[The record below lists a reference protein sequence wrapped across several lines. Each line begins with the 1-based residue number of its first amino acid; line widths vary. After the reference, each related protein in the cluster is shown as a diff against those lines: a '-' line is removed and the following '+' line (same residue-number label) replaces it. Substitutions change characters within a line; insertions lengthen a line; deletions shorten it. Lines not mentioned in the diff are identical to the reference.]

1 MTSDRVGVGLLTFL
15 LTCQAALGKLEVT
28 EPQFP
33 SPCNGDNYC
42 MYLKIVLRGGC
53 KTWCKKQKQKKHV
66 VQQLPRLSHK
76 EALDV
81 ASFKISHGV
90 CSNAVGTGCPENL
103 WSSHS

>member
-1 MTSDRVGVGLLTFL
+1 MV
-15 LTCQAALGKLEVT
+15 Q
-28 EPQFP
+28 
-33 SPCNGDNYC
+33 
-42 MYLKIVLRGGC
+42 
-53 KTWCKKQKQKKHV
+53 KTKTKKHV

-76 EALDV
+76 EKALDV

>member
-1 MTSDRVGVGLLTFL
+1 MV
-15 LTCQAALGKLEVT
+15 Q
-28 EPQFP
+28 
-33 SPCNGDNYC
+33 
-42 MYLKIVLRGGC
+42 
-53 KTWCKKQKQKKHV
+53 KTKTKKHV

-81 ASFKISHGV
+81 ADFKISHGV